1 MRSEEKKTNSREPS
15 GQIITSYPRERFII
29 DLTCL
34 PDEFIDKEKN
44 KGYKYLFNLVD
55 HFSKFGITYLI
66 KDKKANTILSKLKLT
81 FNCYG
86 CPSEIGSDNGAE
98 FKNLIVENFLKEMN
112 IKFIHCIP
120 YNPHSQ
126 GVVERFNQTLKDML
140 FSYYFEYENTNNLN
154 ESLDIVTKMY
164 NNHVHTTTKYSPNE
178 VFFQKMKLYLKRFK
192 QISKIVLNILENIS
206 KVLIL
211 MN

>member
-1 MRSEEKKTNSREPS
+1 MNNMRSEKKKTNSREPS

-55 HFSKFGITYLI
+55 HFSKFRITYLI

-86 CPSEIGSDNGAE
+86 CPSEIGSDNGA
-98 FKNLIVENFLKEMN
+98 
-112 IKFIHCIP
+112 
-120 YNPHSQ
+120 
-126 GVVERFNQTLKDML
+126 
-140 FSYYFEYENTNNLN
+140 
-154 ESLDIVTKMY
+154 
-164 NNHVHTTTKYSPNE
+164 
-178 VFFQKMKLYLKRFK
+178 
-192 QISKIVLNILENIS
+192 
-206 KVLIL
+206 
-211 MN
+211 